1 MWYFSLCQTV
11 VSQCQLKNEQLKG
24 TMHQKYDVVLK
35 YSNLNPIFASAI
47 IFAKF
52 PKYSPPAANR
62 AKICLLFDLLF

>member
-1 MWYFSLCQTV
+1 MKLGTNIAFITKY
-11 VSQCQLKNEQLKG
+11 EYIHIKG

>member
-1 MWYFSLCQTV
+1 MDF
-11 VSQCQLKNEQLKG
+11 KG